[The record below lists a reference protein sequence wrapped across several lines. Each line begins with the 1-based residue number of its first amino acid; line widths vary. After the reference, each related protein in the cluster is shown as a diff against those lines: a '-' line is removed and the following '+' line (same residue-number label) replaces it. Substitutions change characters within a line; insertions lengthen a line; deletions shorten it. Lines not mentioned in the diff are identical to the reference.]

1 MEAWIACL
9 IWSVAADG
17 RHQEVTTMNKT
28 MIIAVVLGILLVLTG
43 VQAFQINAIKEK
55 ITAGGVSVK
64 AATGGA
70 SVPSGLANLPTM
82 VGGC

>member
-1 MEAWIACL
+1 
-9 IWSVAADG
+9 
-17 RHQEVTTMNKT
+17 MNKT
-28 MIIAVVLGILLVLTG
+28 MIIAIVLGILLVLTG

-55 ITAGGVSVK
+55 ISTGGVSVQSS
-64 AATGGA
+64 GSGA